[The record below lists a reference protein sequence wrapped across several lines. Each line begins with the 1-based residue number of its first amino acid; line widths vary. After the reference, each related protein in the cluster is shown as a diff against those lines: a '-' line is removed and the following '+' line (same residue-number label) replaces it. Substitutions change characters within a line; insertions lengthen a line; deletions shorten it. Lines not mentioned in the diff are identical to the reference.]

1 MKWKT
6 GFVTD
11 DVKKTVDDIIRHIG
25 KDITFGMTLALGKPI
40 LLINEM
46 YRRAKEDPEIKL
58 NIVTALALER
68 PRGNSPLEHR
78 FLKPLGDR
86 IFDGTPEFD
95 YMHDFR
101 DGKLPKNVKIY
112 EFFNKA
118 GGYLHN
124 KEAQQ
129 NHLCSNYT
137 HVVRDGYNFGINVFG
152 ILASSKQIKGKK
164 MYSLG
169 CNTDITL
176 EYIDVLKNARNE
188 EGAKVAII
196 AEVNNNLPFMYGDAV
211 VPGDKFDILLEGPE
225 YNYKLFGPPKDAVA
239 IKDHFIGLNVSVLVR
254 DGGTIQV
261 GIGALGDAIASGLI
275 MRNDHNDV
283 WNKVIKDAGIS
294 DKYERLIKNYGGTDT
309 FKQGLYGSS
318 EMFVDAF
325 MQMYKSGILKRR
337 VYDSI
342 PLMKLINSGKLNP
355 HKIQSNILEM
365 LLKMNAISPKLTR
378 EDFDFLTGYGILKG
392 GLKYSKGVITDGK
405 TRYVADLANKAKLSA
420 LKKLLGTELHNGQV
434 ICGAFFIGPRA
445 FYDSLNS
452 MTEEE
457 RSQFGMSGVNKVNQ
471 LYGGEELRR
480 LQRKD
485 GRFINAGMIAT
496 VLGAVASD
504 QLEDGRVISGIGGQ
518 YNFVAMAHALS
529 DARLI
534 VMIRSTRGAGKTLKS
549 NIVFSY
555 GHCSVPKHLRDI
567 IVTEYGIA
575 DLRGK
580 PDKDVIA
587 AMINVADSRFQQDLL
602 KKAKKAGKIPMD
614 YEIPAQFRNNYPESL
629 EKVIKPYQ
637 DAGYFKTF
645 PFGTDL
651 TNDDIELG
659 GSLKALKAM
668 AANHPPKMIKGLAAE
683 MFRSIPEKAGKHLN
697 YMKLDNPANLKEK
710 IMRKIVVFAL
720 RANNKLS

>member
-1 MKWKT
+1 MKLKT
-6 GFVTD
+6 GIVTD
-11 DVKKTVDDIIRHIG
+11 DVRKAVDGIIRYIG
-25 KDITFGMTLALGKPI
+25 KDITFAMPLALGKPV
-40 LLINEM
+40 LLINEL
-46 YRRAKEDPEIKL
+46 YRRAKENPEINL
-58 NIVTALALER
+58 RIVTALALER
-68 PRGNSPLEHR
+68 PRGSSPLEHR

-86 IFDGTPEFD
+86 IFEGAPEFD
-95 YMHDFR
+95 YMYDFR
-101 DGKLPKNVKIY
+101 DGKLPKNVQIF

-124 KEAQQ
+124 HEAQQ
-129 NHLCSNYT
+129 NHMCSNYT
-137 HVVRDGYNFGINVFG
+137 HVVRDALNFGVNVFG
-152 ILASSKQIKGKK
+152 ILASSNIINGKK
-164 MYSLG
+164 MYSLAS
-169 CNTDITL
+169 NTDTSL
-176 EYIDVLKNARNE
+176 ETIEEMKKMKEAGLKVMA
-188 EGAKVAII
+188 V
-196 AEVNNNLPFMYGDAV
+196 AEVNKNLPFMYGDAV
-211 VPGDKFDILLEGPE
+211 VPGDKFDILLEGPDF
-225 YNYKLFGPPKDAVA
+225 NYKLFGPPKDAVA
-239 IKDHFIGLNVSVLVR
+239 IKDHFIGLNVSTLVK

-261 GIGALGDAIASGLI
+261 GIGALGDAISSGLI
-275 MRNDHNDV
+275 MRNEHNEV
-283 WNKVIKDAGIS
+283 WNKVIRDAGIMGNNS
-294 DKYERLIKNYGGTDT
+294 QLIDKYGGTDT

-342 PLMKLINSGKLNP
+342 PLMTLINSGKVNP
-355 HKIQSNILEM
+355 HKIPSGILEM
-365 LLKMNAISPKLTR
+365 LLKMNAISPRLTR
-378 EDFDFLTGYGILKG
+378 EDFDFLTRYGILKG
-392 GLKYSKGVITDGK
+392 RLKYNKGVITDGK
-405 TRYVADLANKAKLSA
+405 TRYVADLTNKAKLSA

-471 LYGGEELRR
+471 LYGGEELRK

-518 YNFVAMAHALS
+518 YNFVAMAHALP

-534 VMIRSTRGAGKTLKS
+534 VMVRSTRGAGKTLKS

-567 IVTEYGIA
+567 VVTEYGIA

-587 AMINVADSRFQQDLL
+587 AMINVADSRFQQELL
-602 KKAKKAGKIPMD
+602 KKAKKAGKIPEE
-614 YEIPAQFRNNYPESL
+614 YEIPEQFRNNYPEKL
-629 EKVIKPYQ
+629 EKIIKPYQ
-637 DAGYFKTF
+637 EAGYFKTF

-651 TNDDIELG
+651 TDDDIELG

-668 AANHPPKMIKGLAAE
+668 AANHPPKMISGLAAE
-683 MFRSIPEKAGKHLN
+683 MFRSIPEKAGKHLA
-697 YMKLDNPANLKEK
+697 YMKLDNPADLKEK

-720 RANNKLS
+720 RANNKL